1 MKKRSSDSLRKYI
14 YKFFLKNI
22 PATVYTNIFIRK
34 RKDMIMKIYVK
45 SAGFSIDQDYSWID
59 EAGKNISPD
68 ASILA
73 YNVSDIQFVWK
84 STSGSIYLF
93 CNAFTDPNRTD
104 LYNRPLRNY
113 MLLTGDTEEAALLS
127 DCFAKMLLD
136 QKNFEAVLNSS
147 VQNAGGDSKAG
158 FCVDFKKLSAYFD
171 SSFPYCIHA
180 QKLKRFVYERDSSQ
194 ARQNLLN
201 ELWWIQSRPA
211 TLLIHSSRQGII
223 RPQLRYMW
231 EKNSSWFE
239 GFSETD
245 FSSSTGR
252 RSGIDSICSSAP
264 IDKRIKII
272 INLEITYG

>member
-1 MKKRSSDSLRKYI
+1 MKKRYSDSLRKYI

-211 TLLIHSSRQGII
+211 TLLIGGTISDQRLHDIAPDRALLDRSFDTFEKKTAPDSKDSRKLILAAALGAGAV
-223 RPQLRYMW
+223 LTA
-231 EKNSSWFE
+231 SALLLL
-239 GFSETD
+239 
-245 FSSSTGR
+245 
-252 RSGIDSICSSAP
+252 SI
-264 IDKRIKII
+264 K
-272 INLEITYG
+272 E